1 MEGRDERS
9 EEWLKQLDKEGL
21 ERVKKVLNVCELQDT
36 LVRDLR

>member
-9 EEWLKQLDKEGL
+9 EEWLEQLDEEGL
-21 ERVKKVLNVCELQDT
+21 ERVKEVLNVCELQDT